1 MEGWGKREREGEGE
15 SGRWR
20 VWRWWRL
27 DGVEGVGVR
36 LAARAP
42 RVSERAYGIRALCAL
57 HVDAGIQG
65 KRLVKRRTHVHRSVS
80 EVTLSKIF
88 LRSSEGG
95 FAADMPPNRW

>member
-1 MEGWGKREREGEGE
+1 MCREREKGKVRAG
-15 SGRWR
+15 GGGCGGWR
-20 VWRWWRL
+20 
-27 DGVEGVGVR
+27 VEGVGVR

-95 FAADMPPNRW
+95 FAAEMPPNRW

>member
-1 MEGWGKREREGEGE
+1 M
-15 SGRWR
+15 
-20 VWRWWRL
+20 
-27 DGVEGVGVR
+27 EGVGVR
-36 LAARAP
+36 LVARAP